1 MDIHLA
7 VVCLGDNEAGRRYE
21 RYFLQG
27 SLHPIKNLY
36 ALAHLGVLNAQE
48 KTQRP
53 GADSS
58 PAC

>member
-27 SLHPIKNLY
+27 SLHPIKKLY
-36 ALAHLGVLNAQE
+36 ASAHLGALNV
-48 KTQRP
+48 
-53 GADSS
+53 
-58 PAC
+58 